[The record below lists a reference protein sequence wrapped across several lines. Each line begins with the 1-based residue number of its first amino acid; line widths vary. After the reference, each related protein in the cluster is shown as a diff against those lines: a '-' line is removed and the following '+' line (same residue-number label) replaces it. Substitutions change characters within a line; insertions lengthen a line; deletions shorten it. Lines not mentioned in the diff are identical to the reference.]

1 MQSYSAVAFCEI
13 GNSSIKLCVQQRFLT
28 IEYRRNHRW
37 GSTVVR
43 VLRTLPEPLLLVIA
57 SVAPERSRTLLR
69 LLARQLPRC
78 SVCWANELLPPNNP
92 LLPYPK
98 VHGIGIDRL
107 LALLGARRELAPP
120 LIALDCGTAVTVN
133 ALDATGE
140 CRGGAILPGISLQ
153 LRALARGTAALPR
166 LEFALP
172 QHPIGSTTA
181 EAMRSGVYAAVLGGI
196 LELLRRYRES
206 LQAATLPVAITGG
219 TAHLL
224 YPELSARW
232 DGAVVLRP
240 HLVLEGLQWL
250 WESTPGHVQMQHV
263 QPVQVH
269 Q

>member
-1 MQSYSAVAFCEI
+1 MQSYSTVAFCEI

-37 GSTVVR
+37 CSTAVGF
-43 VLRTLPEPLLLVIA
+43 LRKLPQPLLLVIA
-57 SVAPERSRTLLR
+57 SVAPERSRACLR
-69 LLARQLPRC
+69 LLARQLPQTRI
-78 SVCWANELLPPNNP
+78 CWANELLPPNNP
-92 LLPYPK
+92 LVPYPR
-98 VHGIGIDRL
+98 VRGIGVDRL
-107 LALLGARRELAPP
+107 LALLGARRELVPP

-133 ALDATGE
+133 ALDASGE

-153 LRALARGTAALPR
+153 LRALARGTAALPM

-206 LQAATLPVAITGG
+206 LQAPALPVAMTGG
-219 TAHLL
+219 AAHLL

-232 DGAVVLRP
+232 DGRVVLRP

-250 WESTPGHVQMQHV
+250 WESTPRHVQMQHV